1 VDPQSRIR
9 KGIGVA
15 NFPKHIILANK
26 IYVLSFSN
34 RITSGR
40 AFNRELID
48 FIVDLQNPAESK
60 DRATTYVGA
69 SRELFDDFP
78 SFKVSV
84 PFEWVLGR
92 FLAYHVRSN
101 ALEQISGPEG
111 QVLKTTT
118 FQSYLG
124 RLDISDTEV
133 DKMLIELLST
143 WIRVFPAKSVLF
155 SDLYVSTKIHVSKI
169 QRGVNALQFMGCLE
183 ELSTS
188 VFRLL
193 PKVLET
199 AGHFSSRYS
208 SKEPIIKELDRMPSI
223 FLSHNTKD
231 KFFVRELADRL
242 SRMGVKVWIDE
253 AEIKVGDSLTEKIGK
268 AIEET
273 DFVGVVLSKNSIN
286 SQWVQKELQIALQ
299 EEFRKRK
306 VVVLPLLLEPV
317 DIPPFL
323 KDKLYADF
331 TTPEKF
337 KLSFPK
343 LLEAL
348 SVPQEKLKSIIEE
361 PKIEVPEATVSRA
374 DKELSDFVDLR
385 ILDLDLERSY
395 KPEES
400 KLLYNMYLK
409 LSARP
414 SEDWIQIFNAERR
427 FPRHTKWRDARV
439 EKDFIVILCV
449 PEELEKVHLNDL
461 KEDVLNA
468 NTKYRQYL
476 FERAQMEIKEKDRE
490 KTEADKLQNLRKRL
504 DFS

>member
-1 VDPQSRIR
+1 MGMPD
-9 KGIGVA
+9 
-15 NFPKHIILANK
+15 FPKHIILPIK
-26 IYVLSFSN
+26 VYILSFSD

-40 AFNRELID
+40 AFNRELAD
-48 FIVDLQNPAESK
+48 FMVDLQNPAESK

-78 SFKVSV
+78 SFRISV
-84 PFEWVLGR
+84 PFEWILGR
-92 FLAYHVRSN
+92 FLAHHVRSN
-101 ALEQISGPEG
+101 ALEQISGPAG
-111 QVLKTTT
+111 QVLNTTT
-118 FQSYLG
+118 FKGFLG
-124 RLDISDTEV
+124 RQDIGDTEV
-133 DKMLIELLST
+133 DRILIGLLNS

-155 SDLYVSTKIHVSKI
+155 SDLYVSTEIEVSKV
-169 QRGVNALQFMGCLE
+169 QRSIKALQFMGVIE
-183 ELSTS
+183 EISAS
-188 VFRLL
+188 VFKVL
-193 PKVLET
+193 PKLLKT
-199 AGHFSSRYS
+199 AESFSSRHTS
-208 SKEPIIKELDRMPSI
+208 EEPTPKEIHKMPSI

-242 SRMGVKVWIDE
+242 SRMGVRVWIDE
-253 AEIKVGDSLTEKIGK
+253 AEIKVGDSLTEKVGK

-273 DFVGVVLSKNSIN
+273 DFVGVVLSRNSIS

-299 EEFRKRK
+299 EEFKKKK

-323 KDKLYADF
+323 RDKLYADF

-337 KLSFPK
+337 KQSFPK

-348 SVPQEKLKSIIEE
+348 NVSKEKLKPMLEE
-361 PKIEVPEATVSRA
+361 AKIEVREATVSTA
-374 DKELSDFVDLR
+374 EKELSNFTDLR

-395 KPEES
+395 KPDEG
-400 KLLYNMYLK
+400 KFLYNMYLK
-409 LSARP
+409 LSAGP

-427 FPRHTKWRDARV
+427 FPRHAMWRDARI
-439 EKDFIVILCV
+439 EKEFIVILCV
-449 PEELEKVHLNDL
+449 PEELEKSHLNDL

-476 FERAQMEIKEKDRE
+476 FEQAQREIKEKVLE
-490 KTEADKLQNLRKRL
+490 KTDADKLHNLRKRL